1 MNYQILAAELALPAY
16 AAMTDQQ
23 AADALNAKTVSADVE
38 TISGSD
44 VFEATTQSDYSALT
58 ATQLRAILGQS
69 TWSPAERVA
78 VATMQVMLPLTQ
90 QLLALALAVHEAWLI
105 NEVNGALAAAAEAG
119 QRVAGYDP
127 AALGVVASA
136 FNAII
141 TAADTA
147 MGEGLPT
154 PRQAIMRIMQQVEV

>member
-1 MNYQILAAELALPAY
+1 MAVMGLPGNYATNTDPNQAVRMILA
-16 AAMTDQQ
+16 Q
-23 AADALNAKTVSADVE
+23 ADK
-38 TISGSD
+38 
-44 VFEATTQSDYSALT
+44 
-58 ATQLRAILGQS
+58 
-69 TWSPAERVA
+69 SPAERVA
-78 VATMQVMLPLTQ
+78 LATMQVMLPLTQ

-105 NEVNGALAAAAEAG
+105 NEVNEALAAAAEA
-119 QRVAGYDP
+119 QARVAGYDP

-154 PRQAIMRIMQQVEV
+154 PRQALMRLYQQVEG